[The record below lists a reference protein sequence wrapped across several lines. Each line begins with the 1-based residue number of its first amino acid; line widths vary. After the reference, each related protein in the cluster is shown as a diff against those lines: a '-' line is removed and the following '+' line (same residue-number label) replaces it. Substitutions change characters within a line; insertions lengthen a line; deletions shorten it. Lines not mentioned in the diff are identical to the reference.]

1 MCLQTEW
8 HLRQAL
14 NGSVI
19 QGMSKVG
26 WDFLLP
32 VVLWTVETTAAALPV
47 PGSGLQKGAG
57 HLFCNL

>member
-47 PGSGLQKGAG
+47 AWPGLQKGAG